1 MLSGQTALIVEAQYL
16 IALDLQIT
24 LEDIGVGKVV
34 IAQNP
39 AHAHEMAQDWL
50 DCGLAIVEVEREL
63 PEHVALV
70 GELLRRNIRVIG
82 LTADSDLP
90 QHLSWLATT
99 PILLKPASSESVLKT
114 LSDLF
119 AAAQNE

>member
-24 LEDIGVGKVV
+24 LEDLGASKVV

-39 AHAHEMAQDWL
+39 AHAREMAQDWL
-50 DCGLAIVEVEREL
+50 NCSLAIVEVEREL
-63 PEHVALV
+63 PAHIALV
-70 GELLRRNIRVIG
+70 GELLSRNTRVMG
-82 LTADSDLP
+82 LTADPDLP
-90 QHLSWLATT
+90 RHLSWFPAT

-114 LSDLF
+114 LSALLS
-119 AAAQNE
+119 AQKE

>member
-24 LEDIGVGKVV
+24 LEDLGVDKVV

-39 AHAHEMAQDWL
+39 AHAREMAQDWA
-50 DCGLAIVEVEREL
+50 DCSVAIVEVEREL
-63 PEHVALV
+63 PEHLALI
-70 GELLRRNIRVIG
+70 GELLRRNIHVIG

-90 QHLSWLATT
+90 LNLNWLATT
-99 PILLKPASSESVLKT
+99 PILLKPASSESVVKA
-114 LSDLF
+114 LSDLL
-119 AAAQNE
+119 AAQNE